1 MIWTILYWFFLVLA
15 LVVGLRAWF
24 WDRAGFRG
32 RPEKRCKKCWY
43 DLTGA
48 PGDVAK
54 EAIRCPECGKEHKT
68 KRSMR
73 KTRRSRRLVMVAI
86 LLWAGSYAAGV
97 WPRVS
102 MYNFS
107 NGVYGAV
114 PTPVLILALPILPD
128 DAGTK
133 IDRNS
138 GGGPFIPIPQRP
150 MAERI
155 AHQLM
160 IRLHETE
167 DTSWLDHWL
176 FIRMAKRESAHGLT
190 DPTSIR
196 GDTYRYVFQAWD
208 RQRRLSIDEERWAK
222 TVHQLEIEHAEYGIQ
237 SEPAYANI
245 RIRRLLDQGRW
256 RVRVHKT
263 LYERDRHID
272 WKTYA
277 GFYELEPVDLQ
288 QHGWWDGSVC
298 IYDMIVMNNSVW
310 WGSTPPTT
318 FERAVSGTI
327 YDGDPYMD
335 IWWPAVDFDEKI
347 EINIAGYTHDG
358 VIDEVSSAED
368 QWVVGEPWID
378 TLSGANVI
386 QDPEEYI
393 SWIRTKLRVRF
404 THDEDSLRGEGL
416 PERLSLSVRNDY
428 SLKDKLG
435 VPPFTFGGTIKVIIQ
450 TQEGGR
456 YEGPAKVHTMVVM
469 ESEDAWWA
477 LRDEVDKQGL
487 HVFEGN
493 WKKVKLKVSHGFEHY
508 ERHGGVFTF
517 NGPTVA
523 VNDETIGGYVE
534 IRFGG
539 EEYYRG
545 GFRALADLE
554 TKQLL
559 TAPVR
564 LPLSRSEADS
574 IKRAVQSSTY
584 RIGYK
589 DLYSE
594 EELAEIEETHQS
606 RTWLPRPEIPNA
618 ANH

>member
-15 LVVGLRAWF
+15 VVVGLRAWF

-32 RPEKRCKKCWY
+32 RPGQRCKKCWY

-68 KRSMR
+68 NRSMR

-176 FIRMAKRESAHGLT
+176 FIRMAKRESAHALT

-196 GDTYRYVFQAWD
+196 GDTYRYVFEAWD
-208 RQRRLSIDEERWAK
+208 RQRRLSMDEERWAK
-222 TVHQLEIEHAEYGIQ
+222 TVHQLDIEHTEYGIENRP
-237 SEPAYANI
+237 SYVNI
-245 RIRRLLDQGRW
+245 RARRLLDKGRW
-256 RVRVHKT
+256 RIRIFQT
-263 LYERDRHID
+263 LYERGRKADGKSHP
-272 WKTYA
+272 
-277 GFYELEPVDLQ
+277 GFYNLKPVHPQ
-288 QHGWWDGSVC
+288 QLSWWDGMACV
-298 IYDMIVMNNSVW
+298 YDLNAWNNGFGW
-310 WGSTPPTT
+310 KQPPT
-318 FERAVSGTI
+318 FERTVAGTI
-327 YDGDPYMD
+327 YDGDPYVD
-335 IWWPAVDFDEKI
+335 IWWPVVDFEEKI
-347 EINIAGYTHDG
+347 DLKYAELTHDG

-404 THDEDSLRGEGL
+404 AHDEDSLRGEGL
-416 PERLSLSVRNDY
+416 PERLSLLEKNGSF
-428 SLKDKLG
+428 LKDTLS
-435 VPPFTFGGTIKVIIQ
+435 VSPFTFGGRIKVVIQ
-450 TQEGGR
+450 TREGGR
-456 YEGPAKVHTMVVM
+456 YDEPAKEHSMVVM
-469 ESEDAWWA
+469 ECDGAWWA
-477 LRDEVDKQGL
+477 LRDEIDKQRR
-487 HVFEGN
+487 HIFEGRGRRA
-493 WKKVKLKVSHGFEHY
+493 KLKVSYGFEDY
-508 ERHGGVFTF
+508 QRNDGVFTL
-517 NGPTVA
+517 NGPTIA
-523 VNDETIGGYVE
+523 INDETVGGYVE

-539 EEYYRG
+539 DSSYRG

-554 TKQLL
+554 AKQLL

-564 LPLSRSEADS
+564 LPLNRSQAVS

-594 EELAEIEETHQS
+594 EELAELEETHQS
-606 RTWLPRPEIPNA
+606 RTWSTRKKDPTEA
-618 ANH
+618 GS